1 MASGVSV
8 GKGSPYVSMY
18 WTALKR
24 PERDMLRSFYGGGAS
39 DVYVLVPTN
48 ESNQTFASYK
58 GKMEWP
64 VQENWKLN
72 LINDFTIKVNH
83 LVAVS
88 S

>member
-1 MASGVSV
+1 MASGISV
-8 GKGSPYVSMY
+8 GSGAPYVTMY

-24 PERDMLRSFYGGGAS
+24 PERDMLRTFHGA
-39 DVYVLVPTN
+39 DVYVYIPTN
-48 ESNQTFASYK
+48 NSNQAYASYK

-72 LINDFTIKVNH
+72 LINDFTLRINH